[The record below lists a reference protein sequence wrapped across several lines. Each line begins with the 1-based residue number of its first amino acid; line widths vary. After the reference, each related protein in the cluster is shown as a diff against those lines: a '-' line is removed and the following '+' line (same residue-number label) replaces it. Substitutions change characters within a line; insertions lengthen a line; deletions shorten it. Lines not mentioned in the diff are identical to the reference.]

1 MKPRI
6 YDCFC
11 YCNEDMLLELRFET
25 LWDHVDYFVISEA
38 VYTQVGNPKPL
49 NFDINKFSKY
59 QEKIRY
65 LVVDHFPEGPM
76 DFWKNENYQRN
87 YLINGLFDATEQ
99 DWILVSDLDEIPRP
113 ELINQFD
120 PSRYKRADFEQ
131 CAYVYRLNNLSVL
144 PNDQPA
150 FWSGSKITTFH
161 FLKDF
166 FKTVT
171 AVRSYKSQGIFRS
184 LHRALFKKFHTQTI
198 CNGGWHFTWMFTLEN
213 LILKMENIAEQ
224 AGNRQELKNP
234 DYISH
239 QINNGL
245 DIVNP
250 ESRYLAQDVSLPQF
264 PKYLV
269 DHQMKYSE
277 WFR

>member
-1 MKPRI
+1 MKPKI

-25 LWDHVDYFVISEA
+25 LWDCVDYFVISEA

-49 NFDINKFSKY
+49 NFDITRFSKY
-59 QEKIRY
+59 QDKIRY
-65 LVVDHFPEGPM
+65 LVVDHFPEGPL

-87 YLINGLFDATEQ
+87 YLINGLYDAQ
-99 DWILVSDLDEIPRP
+99 DRDWILVSDLDEIPRP
-113 ELINQFD
+113 EMIKQFN
-120 PSRYKRADFEQ
+120 PGRYKRADFEQ

-144 PNDQPA
+144 PNDEPA
-150 FWSGSKITTFH
+150 FWPGSKITTYK
-161 FLKDF
+161 FLKSF

-184 LHRALFKKFHTQTI
+184 IRRMIFKKLHTQTI
-198 CNGGWHFTWMFTLEN
+198 HNGGWHFTWMFTLEN

-224 AGNRQELKNP
+224 AGNRPELKNS
-234 DYISH
+234 DYIER
-239 QINNGL
+239 QIETGL

-250 ESRYLAQDVSLPQF
+250 NSRYVAQEVALPQF
-264 PKYLV
+264 PDYLV
-269 DHQMKYSE
+269 LNKDKYAS

>member
-1 MKPRI
+1 
-6 YDCFC
+6 
-11 YCNEDMLLELRFET
+11 MLLELRFET

-59 QEKIRY
+59 REKIRY

-87 YLINGLFDATEQ
+87 YLINGLFDAKEQ

-113 ELINQFD
+113 EVINQFN

-150 FWSGSKITTFH
+150 FWPGSKITTFYC
-161 FLKDF
+161 LKDF

-198 CNGGWHFTWMFTLEN
+198 RNGGWHFTWMFTLEN

-264 PKYLV
+264 PKHLV
-269 DHQMKYSE
+269 DHKIKYSE

>member
-1 MKPRI
+1 
-6 YDCFC
+6 
-11 YCNEDMLLELRFET
+11 MLLELRFET
-25 LWDHVDYFVISEA
+25 LWDYVDYFVISEA
-38 VYTQVGNPKPL
+38 VYTQIGNPKPL

-87 YLINGLFDATEQ
+87 YLINGLFDAKEQ

-113 ELINQFD
+113 EVINQFN

-150 FWSGSKITTFH
+150 FWSGSKITTFYS
-161 FLKDF
+161 LKDF

-184 LHRALFKKFHTQTI
+184 IHRALFKKFHTQTI
-198 CNGGWHFTWMFTLEN
+198 RNGGWHFTWMFSLGN

-234 DYISH
+234 DYINH